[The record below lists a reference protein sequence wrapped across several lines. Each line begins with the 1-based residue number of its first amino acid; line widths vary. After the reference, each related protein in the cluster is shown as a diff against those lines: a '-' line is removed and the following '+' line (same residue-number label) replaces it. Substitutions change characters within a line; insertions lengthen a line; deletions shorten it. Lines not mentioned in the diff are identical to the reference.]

1 MSKPFVGLE
10 AFILFINQKSLI
22 SKSKNMR
29 LFLCFVLLGIGLL
42 ACQPAHK
49 SSSELLNL
57 TRSLVDLPVLRGKSA
72 YLASPFTTAG
82 NQMYLVGHQDGR
94 FPDLGWHIEGE
105 MGGLWLHP
113 IKLTDGFVV
122 ELSHPSA
129 QRTCLDQAVLF
140 KNYPIAS
147 QHDFLW
153 PEFNLEIQRTQFVT
167 DSIPG
172 LVVEVQIKNKGSA
185 SFEGNLNFTNQV
197 DLRPVW
203 LGERTGM
210 EDQPDEIEYDQQQ
223 ATWMAKDQGNNWYCV
238 WRASLPGEE
247 SLPAACT
254 PETTGQGAKVASI
267 HTLNIP
273 AGGRQVVQFYIT
285 GSSASR
291 EEALQRLEI
300 LEQDLLPLFRA
311 KRNHYQRIAQTAV
324 LEVPDTILAQAWEWT
339 KYASQWLRFD
349 LPQGTGIA
357 AGIPDYPWWFGCDQ
371 TYSVR
376 GLVTVGMGDWAVDIL
391 GTLLDLSDKAGSEGR
406 IVHEVSTNGAV
417 FNPGNI
423 NETPHFISAA
433 WEVFRW
439 TGDEVFL
446 RRAYEQAQAGLTWLD
461 EQDEDGNG
469 YPDGH
474 GMMEIPGMDAEM
486 IDVIAYSYEAYRA
499 AAAMANYFGDT
510 TIAEAY
516 TEKAD
521 GLARRINT
529 EWWVVEEASF
539 ADFRATTPK
548 ALSLLEAAI
557 VRADTLEKPWSVR
570 DLEAVRS
577 TMLSRNSDAISAYAF
592 YHNWVVNTP
601 LETGGAD
608 SAKAMQALATGD
620 KYINPF
626 GVYVTGID
634 RKKEETNPEAFA
646 ALKAK
651 ESFNYTGAVMTL
663 PTGVQAISAAR
674 YGQAD
679 LALEYLQRM
688 LRSFSYAHP
697 GSMYEV
703 SPDYGMLVQA
713 WNIYALAR
721 PIVSHFFGI
730 QPEVHQQKIYI
741 NPNLPSVWQEVAIY
755 KLPLGKNQLDYR
767 IQGNQHQIV
776 QQLDWN
782 LVFTAPFG
790 KKITR
795 INGVPTHE
803 NNKRQVVLTAKR
815 NLLIVE

>member
-1 MSKPFVGLE
+1 MRPFLYL
-10 AFILFINQKSLI
+10 A
-22 SKSKNMR
+22 
-29 LFLCFVLLGIGLL
+29 LLGLSMT
-42 ACQPAHK
+42 ACQQEDKFP
-49 SSSELLNL
+49 SE
-57 TRSLVDLPVLRGKSA
+57 SLVLAESLADLPMLRGKTD

-82 NQMYLVGHQDGR
+82 NQMYLVGHQDGS

-113 IKLTDGFVV
+113 IKLTDGFVM
-122 ELSHPSA
+122 ELSHSSD
-129 QRTCLDQAVLF
+129 QTRCLNQAVSF
-140 KNYPIAS
+140 KNYPIAG

-153 PEFNLEIQRTQFVT
+153 SDFDLDIQRTQFVT

-172 LVVEVQIKNKGSA
+172 LVIELQINNTGSA
-185 SFEGNLNFTNQV
+185 SFEGNLNFTNQI

-210 EDQPDEIEYDQQQ
+210 EDQADEVKYDQSQ

-238 WRASLPGEE
+238 WRASLPGTE
-247 SLPAACT
+247 SQPATCT
-254 PETTGQGAKVASI
+254 PDTEGQGENAASSYL
-267 HTLNIP
+267 LNIP
-273 AGGRQVVQFYIT
+273 AGGQQVIQFYIT
-285 GSSASR
+285 GSSANQ
-291 EEALQRLEI
+291 EEALQRLDG
-300 LEQDLLPLFRA
+300 LERDLGRLFRA
-311 KRNHYQRIAQTAV
+311 KRSHYQQVAQTAV
-324 LEVPDTILAQAWEWT
+324 LEVPDSTLANAWEWT

-376 GLVTVGMGDWAVDIL
+376 GLVTVGMGNWAVDIL
-391 GTLLDLSDKAGSEGR
+391 ETLLDLSNKAGSEGQ

-439 TGDEVFL
+439 TADEAFL
-446 RRAYEQAQAGLTWLD
+446 QRAYEQAKAGLVWL
-461 EQDEDGNG
+461 EKQDEDGNG

-474 GMMEIPGMDAEM
+474 GMMEIHGMNAEM
-486 IDVIAYSYEAYRA
+486 MDVIAYTFEAYEAA
-499 AAAMANYFGDT
+499 AKMAHYFKAEDLANDY
-510 TIAEAY
+510 IA
-516 TEKAD
+516 KANQLKQKVNQD
-521 GLARRINT
+521 
-529 EWWVVEEASF
+529 WWVADEASF
-539 ADFRATTPK
+539 ADFRAAPKK
-548 ALSLLEAAI
+548 ALELVNGAI
-557 VRADTLEKPWSVR
+557 VRADTLKKPWSAT
-570 DLEAVRS
+570 DLKLAKEKIEAQQ
-577 TMLSRNSDAISAYAF
+577 SDEISAYAF

-601 LETGGAD
+601 LETGVAD
-608 SAKAMQALATGD
+608 TAKAIQALETGH
-620 KYINPF
+620 KYLNPF

-634 RKKEETNPEAFA
+634 RKREEVNPAAFA

-651 ESFNYTGAVMTL
+651 ETFNYTGAVMTL

-713 WNIYALAR
+713 WNIYALTR
-721 PIVSHFFGI
+721 PVVSHFFGI
-730 QPEVHQQKIYI
+730 QPEVHQQKVYI
-741 NPNLPSVWQEVAIY
+741 APHLPSVWQEVAIRQ
-755 KLPLGKNQLDYR
+755 LPLGENQLDYH
-767 IQGNQHQIV
+767 IQSDQHQID
-776 QQLDWN
+776 QQLDWE
-782 LVFTAPFG
+782 LIFTAPSG
-790 KKITR
+790 KKI
-795 INGVPTHE
+795 ISVNGTPVNE
-803 NNKRQVVLTAKR
+803 NNQRQVVLTAKE
-815 NLLIVE
+815 NLILVG